1 MYSELVSII
10 TSYSRMRQLAHEFEF
25 GFEDELKIKEML
37 LSVDKG
43 IDRFTGVL
51 QQDCMYTT
59 KMECLQLQLKLI
71 RLGSFIEEKV
81 RTHL

>member
-25 GFEDELKIKEML
+25 GFEDELEIKEML
-37 LSVDKG
+37 SSVDKG

-51 QQDCMYTT
+51 QQDCMYTA
-59 KMECLQLQLKLI
+59 KVECLQLQLKLI
-71 RLGSFIEEKV
+71 RLGALMEEKV
-81 RTHL
+81 RAYF